1 MVVCV
6 ISRSDFIISKSNTTQ
21 KRKCLKRK
29 IFQFDHMTD
38 EIWAVYTLKIDEL
51 ILKFDLHRLPTSLNS
66 QTAINSLNDSLE

>member
-1 MVVCV
+1 
-6 ISRSDFIISKSNTTQ
+6 
-21 KRKCLKRK
+21 
-29 IFQFDHMTD
+29 MTD